1 VHPEDRPLLEQAV
14 ERACATGLEFSLD
27 HRIVLPDGVSRT
39 LHSRGQVVLND
50 AGEPIRM
57 VGTGQD
63 ITDRKRLEEQLRQAQ
78 KMEAVGQLAGGV
90 AHDFNNMLTVI
101 TGYSETL
108 VRELAPGDPRREEV
122 AEIRKAAE
130 RAATLTRQLLA
141 FSRRQ
146 MLAPRVLDLNAVVAD
161 HARMLPR
168 LIGED
173 VDLVTVL
180 RPAVS
185 RVKVDRGQLEQVLMN
200 LAVNA
205 RDAMPHGGR
214 LTIETSQTTVDEA
227 FAARHR
233 PMPPGDYVVLAV
245 GDTGS
250 GMDPVTQAHVFEPF
264 FTTKEQGKGTG
275 LGLATVYG
283 IVKQSDGYIWVS
295 TAPGQGTTFKIFLPP
310 TAAPADDS
318 ERPTDEPAPTRGT
331 ETVLLVED
339 EDQLR
344 KLGGEVLRAHGYTV
358 LEAREGD
365 EALELAERQ
374 ADPIH
379 VLVSDVVMPGMNG
392 RELALRLT
400 GRRPGLKVLL
410 MSGYADRGFE
420 PYGLAELGLGFIQKP
435 FKPNDLLEKVRELLD
450 AEPIAIG

>member
-1 VHPEDRPLLEQAV
+1 
-14 ERACATGLEFSLD
+14 
-27 HRIVLPDGVSRT
+27 
-39 LHSRGQVVLND
+39 
-50 AGEPIRM
+50 
-57 VGTGQD
+57 
-63 ITDRKRLEEQLRQAQ
+63 
-78 KMEAVGQLAGGV
+78 MEAVGQLAGGV

-108 VRELAPGDPRREEV
+108 SRQLAPEDPRGEEV

-146 MLAPRVLDLNAVVAD
+146 MLAPRVLDLNTVVAE

-173 VDLVTVL
+173 IDLVTVL

-185 RVKVDRGQLEQVLMN
+185 RVRVDRGQLEQVLMN

-233 PMPPGDYVVLAV
+233 PMSPGEYVVLAV
-245 GDTGS
+245 SDTGC
-250 GMDPVTQAHVFEPF
+250 GMDLDTQAHLFEPF
-264 FTTKEQGKGTG
+264 YTTKEQGKGTG

-283 IVKQSDGYIWVS
+283 IVKQSDGYIWAS
-295 TAPGQGTTFKIFLPP
+295 SAPGQGTTFQIFLPP
-310 TAAPADDS
+310 SAAPAEDDTLAS
-318 ERPTDEPAPTRGT
+318 DKPAPGRGT

-339 EDQLR
+339 EEQVRNLAR
-344 KLGGEVLRAHGYTV
+344 EVLRAHGYSV
-358 LEAREGD
+358 IEAPTAG

-374 ADPIH
+374 VDPIH
-379 VLVSDVVMPGMNG
+379 LLVSDVVMPGMNG

-400 GRRPGLKVLL
+400 GRCPGLKVLL
-410 MSGYADRGFE
+410 MSGYTDRGFE
-420 PYGLAELGLGFIQKP
+420 LYGLTELGLDFIQKP
-435 FKPNDLLEKVRELLD
+435 FKPTDLLQKVRELLD
-450 AEPIAIG
+450 AEPINV